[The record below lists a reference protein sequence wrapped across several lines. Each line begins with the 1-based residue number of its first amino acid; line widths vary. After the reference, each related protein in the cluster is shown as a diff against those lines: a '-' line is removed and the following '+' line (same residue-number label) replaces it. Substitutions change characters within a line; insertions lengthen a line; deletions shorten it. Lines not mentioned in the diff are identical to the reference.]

1 MTLVL
6 ASRCVDGVIVN
17 AENDTGQN
25 YRLLMLQIGL
35 QELLDNAP

>member
-25 YRLLMLQIGL
+25 YRLLMMLQI
-35 QELLDNAP
+35 EPSRIT

>member
-25 YRLLMLQIGL
+25 YRLLMLQI
-35 QELLDNAP
+35 EPSRIT